1 MTKRRLNSVWQKHI
15 SSQISFSSESFQGS
29 FFPICEMHTRAQIKC
44 VTEQC
49 ETDKLSLGIVRF
61 TLKEQSV
68 LQKDKL
74 LRYFSICYEWL
85 HNVQV
90 EQSVYIWNI
99 VKCRPLTKHVTNRQ
113 TVVGISFNA
122 ALTDWGRDLRAG
134 LPAPPLIIE
143 VVVVYNISVQCDVMY
158 CIRMYK
164 CITMQCDVMCCI
176 RM

>member
-15 SSQISFSSESFQGS
+15 SSQISFSSEIFQGS
-29 FFPICEMHTRAQIKC
+29 FFPICEMHTRAGVGC

-68 LQKDKL
+68 SQ
-74 LRYFSICYEWL
+74 SIEIFF
-85 HNVQV
+85 NVLWMVAQCTGWTKRATNK
-90 EQSVYIWNI
+90 QTIWNI

-122 ALTDWGRDLRAG
+122 APTDWGRDLRRQDCPRHPWS
-134 LPAPPLIIE
+134 LRWL
-143 VVVVYNISVQCDVMY
+143 Q
-158 CIRMYK
+158 
-164 CITMQCDVMCCI
+164 CITFRYNVM
-176 RM
+176 